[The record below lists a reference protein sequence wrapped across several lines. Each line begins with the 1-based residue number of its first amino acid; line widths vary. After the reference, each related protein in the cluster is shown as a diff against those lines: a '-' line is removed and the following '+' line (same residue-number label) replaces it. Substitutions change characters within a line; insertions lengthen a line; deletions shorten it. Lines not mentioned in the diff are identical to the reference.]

1 MENVTTERLAF
12 RAPEPADGDAL
23 FALMNDFGIV
33 KFLTSVPWPYTR
45 PDADIYIERA
55 RAGRAENKAHFYLIL
70 DRSTG
75 EPVGTID
82 LHFDPEETARFGY
95 WFATSVWGRGYAS
108 EALATVLD
116 FGFGT
121 LGLKRIWGAAMPEN
135 PASIRVMEKCGLA
148 HAGMI
153 RVQRP
158 NFGDEVDMVKL
169 ELLHSDWQARG
180 GKVVPA

>member
-12 RAPEPADGDAL
+12 RAPEPGDGDAI

-45 PDADIYIERA
+45 PDADIYIELA
-55 RAGRAENKAHFYLIL
+55 RAGREEKKGLYYLIL
-70 DRSTG
+70 DRDTS

-82 LHFDPEETARFGY
+82 LRFDPEKNAHFGY
-95 WFATSVWGRGYAS
+95 WLATPVWGRGHAS
-108 EALATVLD
+108 EALAALLD
-116 FGFGT
+116 FGFGS
-121 LGLKRIWGAAMPEN
+121 LGLKRIWGTAMPDN

-148 HAGMI
+148 HAGMM
-153 RVQRP
+153 RVKRL

-169 ELLHSDWQARG
+169 ELLHSDWHARG
-180 GKVVPA
+180 GKAVPE